1 MNSPRTPETARLP
14 YGARLGG
21 EDLAGLSVRGVS
33 ITVRKA
39 DRNPITRGLVMD
51 VPHVLYRMFNRD
63 GVLLYVGITN
73 NPKGRFR
80 THSES
85 QPWWS
90 EVVNI
95 TLEHL
100 PSRLHRQAAESNA
113 IKDEG
118 PLYNIAR
125 PAGAYVPEPTCP
137 SCASSKPDLMPVE
150 DYELLTEDGEW
161 VPFCTDPFHF
171 PGEEWAEK
179 IHKNRDL
186 LRQAG
191 LLRLSA
197 IAKERLERRRGAQNG
212 SGTNSISTPSSVTSV
227 SASVLI
233 LK

>member
-1 MNSPRTPETARLP
+1 MAHASVAKFSPDCLFVA
-14 YGARLGG
+14 
-21 EDLAGLSVRGVS
+21 LASRIVE
-33 ITVRKA
+33 A

-100 PSRLHRQAAESNA
+100 PSRLHLQAAESNA
-113 IKDEG
+113 IKNEG

-150 DYELLTEDGEW
+150 DYELLTEDGELA
-161 VPFCTDPFHF
+161 PFCTDPFHF
-171 PGEEWAEK
+171 PA
-179 IHKNRDL
+179 R
-186 LRQAG
+186 
-191 LLRLSA
+191 
-197 IAKERLERRRGAQNG
+197 
-212 SGTNSISTPSSVTSV
+212 SGPKRFTRTATSYV
-227 SASVLI
+227 CPQYG
-233 LK
+233 